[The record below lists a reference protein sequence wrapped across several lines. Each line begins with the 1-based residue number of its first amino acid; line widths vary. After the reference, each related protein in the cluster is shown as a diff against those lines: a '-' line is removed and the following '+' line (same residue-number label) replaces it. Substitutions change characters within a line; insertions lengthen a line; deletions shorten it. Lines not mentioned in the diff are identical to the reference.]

1 MKKVA
6 LIALGFFALAS
17 CQNSTAPADGYAIDG
32 QITGADS
39 VMVRQMALV
48 EGTYEVVDSVY
59 TDHEGNFSLSGD
71 DTAEQLYYL
80 RVGEGRSIVD
90 LFIGG
95 DQVSIVG
102 SMDSIDQVT
111 VTGSALHD
119 VYAAFKS
126 GMGSFDEENRTLY
139 MQYMQAQQT
148 GDTVGAA
155 AIDSMYENLME
166 RQEEYRNTFV
176 MDNNTSAVAPYLI
189 YSNLYG
195 KEASELQEE
204 MTVLDSTLSSNVYYG
219 LLVEQIALL
228 ERVAVGQPA
237 VPFAQADSNG
247 VDIALES
254 FKGQYVLIDFWA
266 SWCGPCRQENPKVVA
281 LYNDYHEQ
289 GFEILGVSFD
299 TDRAKWLDAIDA
311 DGLTWPQVSDL
322 EGWQNAAG
330 QVYGVRSIPHTVLLD
345 PNGVIIAKNLRGEEL
360 REKLEEVMAG
370 A

>member
-1 MKKVA
+1 MYMKKVA

-254 FKGQYVLIDFWA
+254 FKG
-266 SWCGPCRQENPKVVA
+266 E
-281 LYNDYHEQ
+281 
-289 GFEILGVSFD
+289 
-299 TDRAKWLDAIDA
+299 
-311 DGLTWPQVSDL
+311 
-322 EGWQNAAG
+322 
-330 QVYGVRSIPHTVLLD
+330 
-345 PNGVIIAKNLRGEEL
+345 
-360 REKLEEVMAG
+360 
-370 A
+370 